1 MGLRSKLE
9 KQGRMGWINLALGLL
24 GASGFF
30 SWLFFNYSK
39 YAPQDLL
46 IYMLFIL
53 LLISSTI
60 AFISRNQIA
69 MEKAA
74 RKEAELMTI
83 KAKDSADI
91 KISVKQ
97 KEIERKIDDLA
108 RQKQDL
114 QKKEG
119 QIANVQDELDTFWS
133 DAKLF
138 VGATKLVSRTLNVL
152 WGFEPEEKPPELT
165 EEQKQLF
172 DNLKMRKGKIDTL
185 IKEFKI
191 K

>member
-1 MGLRSKLE
+1 M
-9 KQGRMGWINLALGLL
+9 ALGLL